1 MMCLTLE
8 METSKMDEYKI
19 SELKKAI
26 KLIEWDLA
34 NITNNEIRQFKEY
47 KLKKLKSELSDLLAK
62 QMG

>member
-1 MMCLTLE
+1 
-8 METSKMDEYKI
+8 MDEYKI